1 MRKKKISGE
10 IIISAVLI
18 ILGIV
23 VMAVSAGYGIWDRIR
38 PYKGFMPFLASL
50 LMSVSSAVWL
60 FSSLR
65 AEKHASEES
74 PKNAFTKKE
83 LFWLIAVPGI
93 CLAVY
98 FLLNI
103 LGMHTTLAIFLFVW
117 LKFISKYSWL
127 KTILWTIILSVA
139 FYLIFTV
146 GLAVPFPRGY
156 LL

>member
-50 LMSVSSAVWL
+50 LMTASSAVWL

-74 PKNAFTKKE
+74 PKNAFTKK
-83 LFWLIAVPGI
+83 GI
-93 CLAVY
+93 CLAVF